1 MGKRMTRTIRVA
13 LSVTGSAILLFSCA
27 DKDAGRASASEETM
41 MTEYSEDLS
50 VVMSQNGRR
59 SYHFVTPLLEGYS
72 LAREPYR
79 EFRKGVKITTYQND
93 SLTTVDAVLTANY
106 AIYYENRELW
116 EAKGNV
122 VVEKSDGKT
131 LYTQQ
136 LFWNARTKKIYS
148 NVDSKIV
155 QNNGRDVFIG
165 EGFESDEEFKD
176 WRFRRMKGRMEVE
189 MKQSAD
195 SAATDSTSVRP
206 VPKPSDSRPSDSR
219 SAVRTSESGRA
230 APAREIPAGPAERQV
245 GRPEAEV
252 ERRPLKMLAAMPP
265 PSAVSENPSVMPGM
279 ASARETIIARQAAVP
294 AQRNPRVRRCC
305 RSRSSSLARCLAA
318 ANRSAVVRIR
328 DPLLFQPLS
337 QRDFSTVNE
346 IRHLLFPLAH
356 DGSGLRMAQ
365 SLKIDEEQRLPVV
378 LVQLCHARSQEPH
391 PLRRLHGFLHQLP
404 GLRFL
409 RQRVQRKAVSRSLFV
424 QQPQGHVPR

>member
-1 MGKRMTRTIRVA
+1 MNRLIARYAMVA
-13 LSVTGSAILLFSCA
+13 LSVMGSAILLFSCEREEA
-27 DKDAGRASASEETM
+27 EDAAASEETM
-41 MTEYSEDLS
+41 RTEYSENLS
-50 VVMSQNGRR
+50 IVESKNGRR
-59 SYHFVTPLLEGYS
+59 SYHFVTPLVEGYS

-79 EFRKGVKITTYQND
+79 EFRKGVKITTYKDD
-93 SLTTVDAVLTANY
+93 SLSTVDAVLTANY
-106 AIYYENRELW
+106 AIYYENRKLW

-122 VVEKSDGKT
+122 VVVKSDGKN

-136 LFWNARTKKIYS
+136 LFWNQQTKKIYS

-252 ERRPLKMLAAMPP
+252 ERRPLKM
-265 PSAVSENPSVMPGM
+265 
-279 ASARETIIARQAAVP
+279 R
-294 AQRNPRVRRCC
+294 
-305 RSRSSSLARCLAA
+305 
-318 ANRSAVVRIR
+318 
-328 DPLLFQPLS
+328 
-337 QRDFSTVNE
+337 
-346 IRHLLFPLAH
+346 
-356 DGSGLRMAQ
+356 DGSREEARPVLR
-365 SLKIDEEQRLPVV
+365 EEQVSV
-378 LVQLCHARSQEPH
+378 EPK
-391 PLRRLHGFLHQLP
+391 L
-404 GLRFL
+404 
-409 RQRVQRKAVSRSLFV
+409 KN
-424 QQPQGHVPR
+424 

>member
-165 EGFESDEEFKD
+165 EGFESDEEFTD

-219 SAVRTSESGRA
+219 SAVRTPESGRA

-252 ERRPLKMLAAMPP
+252 ERRPLKML
-265 PSAVSENPSVMPGM
+265 
-279 ASARETIIARQAAVP
+279 
-294 AQRNPRVRRCC
+294 
-305 RSRSSSLARCLAA
+305 
-318 ANRSAVVRIR
+318 
-328 DPLLFQPLS
+328 
-337 QRDFSTVNE
+337 
-346 IRHLLFPLAH
+346 
-356 DGSGLRMAQ
+356 DGSR
-365 SLKIDEEQRLPVV
+365 EEQVSV
-378 LVQLCHARSQEPH
+378 EPK
-391 PLRRLHGFLHQLP
+391 L
-404 GLRFL
+404 
-409 RQRVQRKAVSRSLFV
+409 KN
-424 QQPQGHVPR
+424 

>member
-131 LYTQQ
+131 LYTQRCSGMRGPEN
-136 LFWNARTKKIYS
+136 LFDGR
-148 NVDSKIV
+148 SKIV
-155 QNNGRDVFIG
+155 QNNGRDVFSVQ
-165 EGFESDEEFKD
+165 GFESDEEFKD

-195 SAATDSTSVRP
+195 SAATDSTSVRRFRNP
-206 VPKPSDSRPSDSR
+206 PTAGPPT
-219 SAVRTSESGRA
+219 AGPPSGR
-230 APAREIPAGPAERQV
+230 PNPGGP
-245 GRPEAEV
+245 
-252 ERRPLKMLAAMPP
+252 LM
-265 PSAVSENPSVMPGM
+265 
-279 ASARETIIARQAAVP
+279 
-294 AQRNPRVRRCC
+294 
-305 RSRSSSLARCLAA
+305 
-318 ANRSAVVRIR
+318 
-328 DPLLFQPLS
+328 
-337 QRDFSTVNE
+337 
-346 IRHLLFPLAH
+346 
-356 DGSGLRMAQ
+356 GLW
-365 SLKIDEEQRLPVV
+365 
-378 LVQLCHARSQEPH
+378 
-391 PLRRLHGFLHQLP
+391 PLRPGRFPPDRLKGRSEDP
-404 GLRFL
+404 R
-409 RQRVQRKAVSRSLFV
+409 RKLSAGR
-424 QQPQGHVPR
+424 

>member
-1 MGKRMTRTIRVA
+1 MARLIGRYVLVA
-13 LSVTGSAILLFSCA
+13 LLVAGSAILLFSC
-27 DKDAGRASASEETM
+27 DKPPAAASGGDEAL
-41 MTEYSEDLS
+41 MTEYSEHLS
-50 VVMSQNGRR
+50 VIMSENGRR
-59 SYHFVTPLLEGYS
+59 SYFFKAPLLEGYT
-72 LAREPYR
+72 LVKEPYR
-79 EFRKGVKITTYQND
+79 EFRKGIEITTYQDD

-219 SAVRTSESGRA
+219 PSDSRSAVRTPESGRAADGPVA

-252 ERRPLKMLAAMPP
+252 ERRPLKML
-265 PSAVSENPSVMPGM
+265 
-279 ASARETIIARQAAVP
+279 
-294 AQRNPRVRRCC
+294 
-305 RSRSSSLARCLAA
+305 
-318 ANRSAVVRIR
+318 
-328 DPLLFQPLS
+328 
-337 QRDFSTVNE
+337 
-346 IRHLLFPLAH
+346 
-356 DGSGLRMAQ
+356 DGSR
-365 SLKIDEEQRLPVV
+365 EEQVSV
-378 LVQLCHARSQEPH
+378 EPK
-391 PLRRLHGFLHQLP
+391 L
-404 GLRFL
+404 
-409 RQRVQRKAVSRSLFV
+409 KN
-424 QQPQGHVPR
+424 

>member
-79 EFRKGVKITTYQND
+79 EFCKGVKITTYQND

-189 MKQSAD
+189 MKQNAD

-206 VPKPSDSRPSDSR
+206 VPKPSDSR

-252 ERRPLKMLAAMPP
+252 ERRPLKM
-265 PSAVSENPSVMPGM
+265 
-279 ASARETIIARQAAVP
+279 R
-294 AQRNPRVRRCC
+294 
-305 RSRSSSLARCLAA
+305 
-318 ANRSAVVRIR
+318 
-328 DPLLFQPLS
+328 
-337 QRDFSTVNE
+337 
-346 IRHLLFPLAH
+346 
-356 DGSGLRMAQ
+356 DGSR
-365 SLKIDEEQRLPVV
+365 EEQVSV
-378 LVQLCHARSQEPH
+378 EPK
-391 PLRRLHGFLHQLP
+391 L
-404 GLRFL
+404 
-409 RQRVQRKAVSRSLFV
+409 KN
-424 QQPQGHVPR
+424 

>member
-1 MGKRMTRTIRVA
+1 MGKRMIRMIRVA
-13 LSVTGSAILLFSCA
+13 LSMTGSAILLFSCA
-27 DKDAGRASASEETM
+27 GKDAGHTSGSDEAL

-72 LAREPYR
+72 LGREPYR
-79 EFRKGVKITTYQND
+79 EFRKGVKITTYQHD

-189 MKQSAD
+189 MKQNAD
-195 SAATDSTSVRP
+195 STASDSTAVRP
-206 VPKPSDSRPSDSR
+206 PAESRPADVKPEPAKAPSVSPETVPALEVPDGM
-219 SAVRTSESGRA
+219 AEKRA
-230 APAREIPAGPAERQV
+230 ERADAPAPVKSLRKMDDFQAEARPASHDV
-245 GRPEAEV
+245 
-252 ERRPLKMLAAMPP
+252 K
-265 PSAVSENPSVMPGM
+265 
-279 ASARETIIARQAAVP
+279 ASAEPQ
-294 AQRNPRVRRCC
+294 
-305 RSRSSSLARCLAA
+305 
-318 ANRSAVVRIR
+318 
-328 DPLLFQPLS
+328 
-337 QRDFSTVNE
+337 
-346 IRHLLFPLAH
+346 
-356 DGSGLRMAQ
+356 SG
-365 SLKIDEEQRLPVV
+365 KP
-378 LVQLCHARSQEPH
+378 
-391 PLRRLHGFLHQLP
+391 
-404 GLRFL
+404 
-409 RQRVQRKAVSRSLFV
+409 KN
-424 QQPQGHVPR
+424 

>member
-1 MGKRMTRTIRVA
+1 MGKRMIRMIRVA
-13 LSVTGSAILLFSCA
+13 LSMTGSAILLFSCA
-27 DKDAGRASASEETM
+27 GKDAGHTSGSDEAL

-72 LAREPYR
+72 LGREPYR

-189 MKQSAD
+189 MKQNAD
-195 SAATDSTSVRP
+195 STASDSTAVRP
-206 VPKPSDSRPSDSR
+206 PAESR
-219 SAVRTSESGRA
+219 SADVKPEPAKAPLVSPEA
-230 APAREIPAGPAERQV
+230 VPAREVPDGMVEKRAERADAPAPVKSLRKMDDFQAEA
-245 GRPEAEV
+245 RPASHDV
-252 ERRPLKMLAAMPP
+252 K
-265 PSAVSENPSVMPGM
+265 
-279 ASARETIIARQAAVP
+279 ASAEPQ
-294 AQRNPRVRRCC
+294 
-305 RSRSSSLARCLAA
+305 
-318 ANRSAVVRIR
+318 
-328 DPLLFQPLS
+328 
-337 QRDFSTVNE
+337 
-346 IRHLLFPLAH
+346 
-356 DGSGLRMAQ
+356 SG
-365 SLKIDEEQRLPVV
+365 KP
-378 LVQLCHARSQEPH
+378 
-391 PLRRLHGFLHQLP
+391 
-404 GLRFL
+404 
-409 RQRVQRKAVSRSLFV
+409 KN
-424 QQPQGHVPR
+424 

>member
-1 MGKRMTRTIRVA
+1 
-13 LSVTGSAILLFSCA
+13 
-27 DKDAGRASASEETM
+27 

-230 APAREIPAGPAERQV
+230 ADGPAAAPAREIPAGPAERQV

-252 ERRPLKMLAAMPP
+252 ERRPLKM
-265 PSAVSENPSVMPGM
+265 
-279 ASARETIIARQAAVP
+279 R
-294 AQRNPRVRRCC
+294 
-305 RSRSSSLARCLAA
+305 
-318 ANRSAVVRIR
+318 
-328 DPLLFQPLS
+328 
-337 QRDFSTVNE
+337 
-346 IRHLLFPLAH
+346 
-356 DGSGLRMAQ
+356 DGSR
-365 SLKIDEEQRLPVV
+365 EEQVSV
-378 LVQLCHARSQEPH
+378 EPK
-391 PLRRLHGFLHQLP
+391 L
-404 GLRFL
+404 
-409 RQRVQRKAVSRSLFV
+409 KN
-424 QQPQGHVPR
+424 

>member
-13 LSVTGSAILLFSCA
+13 LSVAGSAILLFSCA
-27 DKDAGRASASEETM
+27 DKDTGRASASEETM

-155 QNNGRDVFIG
+155 QNDGRDVFIG

-195 SAATDSTSVRP
+195 STAADSTAVRP
-206 VPKPSDSRPSDSR
+206 VPKPSDSRP
-219 SAVRTSESGRA
+219 AVQASESGRA
-230 APAREIPAGPAERQV
+230 AIAPAREIPAGTAERQAE
-245 GRPEAEV
+245 RPEAEV
-252 ERRPLKMLAAMPP
+252 ERRPLKMLDDSRAEPRP
-265 PSAVSENPSVMPGM
+265 VPREEAVSTEPK
-279 ASARETIIARQAAVP
+279 
-294 AQRNPRVRRCC
+294 
-305 RSRSSSLARCLAA
+305 
-318 ANRSAVVRIR
+318 
-328 DPLLFQPLS
+328 
-337 QRDFSTVNE
+337 
-346 IRHLLFPLAH
+346 
-356 DGSGLRMAQ
+356 
-365 SLKIDEEQRLPVV
+365 LKN
-378 LVQLCHARSQEPH
+378 
-391 PLRRLHGFLHQLP
+391 
-404 GLRFL
+404 
-409 RQRVQRKAVSRSLFV
+409 
-424 QQPQGHVPR
+424 

>member
-93 SLTTVDAVLTANY
+93 SLTTVDAVLT

-252 ERRPLKMLAAMPP
+252 ERRPLKM
-265 PSAVSENPSVMPGM
+265 
-279 ASARETIIARQAAVP
+279 R
-294 AQRNPRVRRCC
+294 
-305 RSRSSSLARCLAA
+305 
-318 ANRSAVVRIR
+318 
-328 DPLLFQPLS
+328 
-337 QRDFSTVNE
+337 
-346 IRHLLFPLAH
+346 
-356 DGSGLRMAQ
+356 DGSREEARPVLR
-365 SLKIDEEQRLPVV
+365 EEQVSV
-378 LVQLCHARSQEPH
+378 EPK
-391 PLRRLHGFLHQLP
+391 L
-404 GLRFL
+404 
-409 RQRVQRKAVSRSLFV
+409 KN
-424 QQPQGHVPR
+424 

>member
-1 MGKRMTRTIRVA
+1 MNRLIARYAMVA
-13 LSVTGSAILLFSCA
+13 LSVMGSAILLFSCEREEA
-27 DKDAGRASASEETM
+27 EDAAASEETM
-41 MTEYSEDLS
+41 RTEYSENLS
-50 VVMSQNGRR
+50 IVESKNGRR
-59 SYHFVTPLLEGYS
+59 SYHFVTPLVEGYS

-79 EFRKGVKITTYQND
+79 EFRKGVKITTYKDD
-93 SLTTVDAVLTANY
+93 SLSTVDAVLTANY
-106 AIYYENRELW
+106 AIYYENRKLW

-122 VVEKSDGKT
+122 VVVKSDGKN

-136 LFWNARTKKIYS
+136 LFWNQQTKKIYS

-155 QNNGRDVFIG
+155 QNDGRDVFIG

-252 ERRPLKMLAAMPP
+252 ERRPLKML
-265 PSAVSENPSVMPGM
+265 
-279 ASARETIIARQAAVP
+279 
-294 AQRNPRVRRCC
+294 
-305 RSRSSSLARCLAA
+305 
-318 ANRSAVVRIR
+318 
-328 DPLLFQPLS
+328 
-337 QRDFSTVNE
+337 
-346 IRHLLFPLAH
+346 
-356 DGSGLRMAQ
+356 DGSR
-365 SLKIDEEQRLPVV
+365 EEQVSV
-378 LVQLCHARSQEPH
+378 EPK
-391 PLRRLHGFLHQLP
+391 L
-404 GLRFL
+404 
-409 RQRVQRKAVSRSLFV
+409 KN
-424 QQPQGHVPR
+424 

>member
-1 MGKRMTRTIRVA
+1 MDRFIARYVMVA
-13 LSVTGSAILLFSCA
+13 LSVVGSAILLFSCE
-27 DKDAGRASASEETM
+27 REEEPESEARIEMM
-41 MTEYSEDLS
+41 MTEYSENLS

-219 SAVRTSESGRA
+219 SAVRTPESGRA

-252 ERRPLKMLAAMPP
+252 ERRPLKML
-265 PSAVSENPSVMPGM
+265 
-279 ASARETIIARQAAVP
+279 
-294 AQRNPRVRRCC
+294 
-305 RSRSSSLARCLAA
+305 
-318 ANRSAVVRIR
+318 
-328 DPLLFQPLS
+328 
-337 QRDFSTVNE
+337 
-346 IRHLLFPLAH
+346 
-356 DGSGLRMAQ
+356 DGSR
-365 SLKIDEEQRLPVV
+365 EEQVSV
-378 LVQLCHARSQEPH
+378 EPK
-391 PLRRLHGFLHQLP
+391 L
-404 GLRFL
+404 
-409 RQRVQRKAVSRSLFV
+409 KN
-424 QQPQGHVPR
+424 

>member
-1 MGKRMTRTIRVA
+1 
-13 LSVTGSAILLFSCA
+13 
-27 DKDAGRASASEETM
+27 

-219 SAVRTSESGRA
+219 SAVRTPESGRA
-230 APAREIPAGPAERQV
+230 VPAREIPAGPAERQV

-252 ERRPLKMLAAMPP
+252 ERRPLKM
-265 PSAVSENPSVMPGM
+265 
-279 ASARETIIARQAAVP
+279 R
-294 AQRNPRVRRCC
+294 
-305 RSRSSSLARCLAA
+305 
-318 ANRSAVVRIR
+318 
-328 DPLLFQPLS
+328 
-337 QRDFSTVNE
+337 
-346 IRHLLFPLAH
+346 
-356 DGSGLRMAQ
+356 DGSREEARPVLR
-365 SLKIDEEQRLPVV
+365 EEQVSV
-378 LVQLCHARSQEPH
+378 EPK
-391 PLRRLHGFLHQLP
+391 L
-404 GLRFL
+404 
-409 RQRVQRKAVSRSLFV
+409 KN
-424 QQPQGHVPR
+424 

>member
-1 MGKRMTRTIRVA
+1 MA
-13 LSVTGSAILLFSCA
+13 GSAILLFSCA
-27 DKDAGRASASEETM
+27 DRDTGHSSGSDEAM

-72 LAREPYR
+72 LGREPYR

-122 VVEKSDGKT
+122 VVEKTDGKT

-189 MKQSAD
+189 MKQNAD
-195 SAATDSTSVRP
+195 STASDSTAVRP
-206 VPKPSDSRPSDSR
+206 VRQPAEPQSADAKAEPAKAPSASP
-219 SAVRTSESGRA
+219 AP
-230 APAREIPAGPAERQV
+230 APARDVPAGTVEKRIEGPAAPVEKKLLKKVDDTQAEA
-245 GRPEAEV
+245 RPASHKV
-252 ERRPLKMLAAMPP
+252 E
-265 PSAVSENPSVMPGM
+265 
-279 ASARETIIARQAAVP
+279 ASAE
-294 AQRNPRVRRCC
+294 PR
-305 RSRSSSLARCLAA
+305 
-318 ANRSAVVRIR
+318 
-328 DPLLFQPLS
+328 
-337 QRDFSTVNE
+337 
-346 IRHLLFPLAH
+346 
-356 DGSGLRMAQ
+356 SG
-365 SLKIDEEQRLPVV
+365 KI
-378 LVQLCHARSQEPH
+378 
-391 PLRRLHGFLHQLP
+391 
-404 GLRFL
+404 
-409 RQRVQRKAVSRSLFV
+409 KN
-424 QQPQGHVPR
+424 

>member
-13 LSVTGSAILLFSCA
+13 LSVTGSAISLFSCA
-27 DKDAGRASASEETM
+27 DKDAGRASASEE
-41 MTEYSEDLS
+41 TEYSEDLS

-219 SAVRTSESGRA
+219 PSDSRSAVRTSESGRA

-252 ERRPLKMLAAMPP
+252 ERRPLKM
-265 PSAVSENPSVMPGM
+265 
-279 ASARETIIARQAAVP
+279 R
-294 AQRNPRVRRCC
+294 
-305 RSRSSSLARCLAA
+305 
-318 ANRSAVVRIR
+318 
-328 DPLLFQPLS
+328 
-337 QRDFSTVNE
+337 
-346 IRHLLFPLAH
+346 
-356 DGSGLRMAQ
+356 DGSREEARPVLR
-365 SLKIDEEQRLPVV
+365 EEQVSV
-378 LVQLCHARSQEPH
+378 EPK
-391 PLRRLHGFLHQLP
+391 L
-404 GLRFL
+404 
-409 RQRVQRKAVSRSLFV
+409 KN
-424 QQPQGHVPR
+424 